1 MPKISQLPNM
11 GNNATANDLLAIVN
25 AGVTKHISL
34 SDMLD
39 SRKIFNLD
47 RAGNE
52 GGQIHLATPA
62 SGTGLKGDDISIDI
76 YQNQFRVFE
85 TTAPHRGFFVD
96 LTKCANNAST
106 NIQGAGAEI
115 RILNHKDGGGWN
127 ASDSEILVNGYNNTA
142 ALLSVVNKKANGAY
156 LDYSS
161 EVFEQYYYP
170 GVTIGAHSSGEFGAV
185 EIVGRL
191 GGYIDFRGPHGKD
204 DMDGRILYWGRDRD
218 AGVQHEY
225 GMFRIHTD
233 YDGPSDDDVTSG
245 RRAETHYGGG
255 TADKAATL
263 RMEINKYGL
272 YSSGDIIG
280 FHQFSD
286 ERLKENITNLD
297 STESLNTILK
307 LQGVNF
313 KWKDSPFKGEQLGLI
328 AQQVEEHVPQVIEE
342 HMRIEDDEPDPAN
355 VYKTVDYDKLV
366 PLLIESIKTLTA
378 RIEQLESKQ

>member
-1 MPKISQLPNM
+1 M

-47 RAGNE
+47 RSGVE
-52 GGQIHLATPA
+52 GGQIHIATPA
-62 SGTGLKGDDISIDI
+62 SGTNLKGDDISIDI

-85 TTAPHRGFFVD
+85 TATPHRGFFVD

-106 NIQGAGAEI
+106 DIQGGGAEI
-115 RILNHKDGGGWN
+115 RILNHKDGGGWD
-127 ASDSEILVNGYNNTA
+127 SSVSEILVNGYNNTA
-142 ALLSVVNKKANGAY
+142 GLLSVVCKKDIDGNA
-156 LDYSS
+156 LDFSS
-161 EVFEQYYYP
+161 EVFEQFYYP
-170 GVTIGAHSSGEFGAV
+170 GVTLGAGANGAWGHV
-185 EIVGRL
+185 ELVGRY

-204 DMDGRILYWGRDRD
+204 DMDGRIIYHGRDRD
-218 AGVQHEY
+218 ASIGTRRDY
-225 GMFRIHTD
+225 GHFRIHTD

-245 RRAETHYGGG
+245 GRAESHYGGG

-272 YSSGDIIG
+272 YSAGDIIG
-280 FHQFSD
+280 FHSFSD

-307 LQGVNF
+307 LQGVNY
-313 KWKDSPFKGEQLGLI
+313 KWKDSPFKGEQIGLI

>member
-1 MPKISQLPNM
+1 MPKISQLPTL
-11 GNNATANDLLAIVN
+11 GNNAGANDLLAIVN

-47 RAGNE
+47 RNGVE

-62 SGTGLKGDDISIDI
+62 SGTNLKGADISIDI

-85 TTAPHRGFFVD
+85 TTSPHRGFFVD
-96 LTKCANNAST
+96 LTKCGNNAT
-106 NIQGAGAEI
+106 TDIQGAGAEI
-115 RILNHKDGGGWN
+115 TVIRDWGSRQELFVDG
-127 ASDSEILVNGYNNTA
+127 A
-142 ALLSVVNKKANGAY
+142 ANGSSLFTVAY
-156 LDYSS
+156 KYADGKDLNYSS
-161 EVFEQYYYP
+161 QNFGQTFYP
-170 GVTIGAHSSGEFGAV
+170 GVTIGSGGDGNFGQV
-185 EIVGRL
+185 EIVGKL
-191 GGYIDFRGPHGKD
+191 GGYIDFRGPHGPD

-218 AGVQHEY
+218 QEQGNRREY
-225 GMFRIHTD
+225 GMFRVHTD
-233 YDGPSDDDVTSG
+233 YDGPNDDDVTSG
-245 RRAETHYGGG
+245 ARAETPYGIS
-255 TADKAATL
+255 TADKAGTL
-263 RMEINKYGL
+263 RVEINRHGL

-286 ERLKENITNLD
+286 ERLKENVTNLD

-313 KWKDSPFKGEQLGLI
+313 TWKDAAIKGEQLGLI
-328 AQQVEEHVPQVIEE
+328 AQQVEEHVPQVVDE

-355 VYKTVDYDKLV
+355 VYKSVDYDKLV